1 MRHAVIAGASMS
13 KVAKLAVVVFFFFLV
28 GWLYIHTGQLPGG
41 SRHLERRLAEDIQLS
56 LQETGHSA
64 WALVEMRGRVAHVS
78 GVAPNEAARMEALG
92 AIKSAACCDGIARVA
107 DTTDL
112 LQVVDPYLFEA
123 RLDEDGLH
131 LSGYAPDRDAR
142 AEIETRMVRL
152 FEAQTRASEIRTGE
166 VRAGAIEIAS
176 GAPPGANWIHAIE
189 FGVSQLLR
197 LDHGVL
203 RIEGEDMT
211 LFGVAPNPQVRAA
224 VARQLLQ
231 APAPFRGRAAVERTS
246 RSTQA
251 AASSPDTADDGAA
264 DAGSADAGFADEE
277 GVGEGSPSDDA
288 ELDDTPL
295 DDALE
300 AGADPA
306 ASLSDDVA
314 VPVPAPLDA
323 PTSEGLA
330 LEVSE
335 PEVQAPP
342 IARDVCQADFDALL
356 SEEAVQFSFGDADIS
371 DASASLLDA
380 IGDVALRC
388 SHYSLRVEGHTDSTG
403 RASYNVRLSQRRAQ
417 AIMDFLAAHGVE
429 LSQLSAQGFGADAPI
444 ATNSTIEGRRL
455 NRRIEIEVIE

>member
-1 MRHAVIAGASMS
+1 MVRHAVIAGASMS
-13 KVAKLAVVVFFFFLV
+13 KVAKLAVVFFFFFLV

-41 SRHLERRLAEDIQLS
+41 ARHLERQLAEDIQLS

-92 AIKSAACCDGIARVA
+92 AIKSAACCDGVARVA
-107 DTTDL
+107 DKTDL

-142 AEIETRMVRL
+142 AEIENRVVRL
-152 FEAQTRASEIRTGE
+152 FDVQTRANERRTGE
-166 VRAGAIEIAS
+166 VHAGAMEIAS

-251 AASSPDTADDGAA
+251 PADDSGAEDGGA
-264 DAGSADAGFADEE
+264 NEE
-277 GVGEGSPSDDA
+277 GVDEGSA
-288 ELDDTPL
+288 LDDTDVDDAPL
-295 DDALE
+295 DDALPDS
-300 AGADPA
+300 GADPA
-306 ASLSDDVA
+306 SSLSDDVA
-314 VPVPAPLDA
+314 VPVPAPLEA
-323 PTSEGLA
+323 PESEGLA

-380 IGDVALRC
+380 ISEVALRC
-388 SHYSLRVEGHTDSTG
+388 SHYSLRVKGHTDSTG
-403 RASYNVRLSQRRAQ
+403 RASYNRRLSRSRAQ
-417 AIMDFLAAHGVE
+417 AVMDFLATRGVE

-444 ATNSTIEGRRL
+444 ANNRTVEGRRR